1 MGTLWYLTKHSRLD
15 ITNAVRELSK
25 SMDRVSRLQ
34 LQELKRFAKF
44 VLDMKDLGLCIV
56 PNINDGIWCLVLEA
70 LSNSDFANDKEQGP
84 VFMETLY
91 SSASYLSHG
100 RAKE

>member
-34 LQELKRFAKF
+34 LQELKRVAKF

-56 PNINDGIWCLVLEA
+56 PNINDGIWCLEA
-70 LSNSDFANDKEQGP
+70 LSNSDLQMIKKQGP
-84 VFMETLY
+84 VFMDTLY
-91 SSASYLSHG
+91 SSAAYLSHG
-100 RAKE
+100 RAKA